1 MEGLSTIEMLRQTLE
16 SEEASEALTMIPAET
31 YTKLAGYAQK
41 LRATTGSNN
50 DDAPGRLAKKQL
62 WLMEGMTRRLLHLRL
77 AKAAKE
83 EATTRLDDEPASSSR
98 NLLPEERYINDVLQQ
113 LAKKEERF
121 VKAVVD
127 GQPSF
132 FTLVQRRETQRMTT
146 VRISKHVGEIIGADL
161 KRYGPFEVNDVA
173 KLPVGNAQ
181 VMVASKQAVPLSSD
195 DHQE

>member
-1 MEGLSTIEMLRQTLE
+1 MEDLSTIERLRQTLE
-16 SEEASEALTMIPAET
+16 SEEASEALTALPPET
-31 YTKLAGYAQK
+31 YVRLAGYAQK
-41 LRATTGSNN
+41 LRATTGSGN

-62 WLMEGMTRRLLHLRL
+62 WLMEGMARRLLHLRL
-77 AKAAKE
+77 AKAAEE
-83 EATTRLDDEPASSSR
+83 EATTQQDDQPPRPSR
-98 NLLPEERYINDVLQQ
+98 NLLPEERFIDDVLQQ
-113 LAKKEERF
+113 LERKEERF

-173 KLPVGNAQ
+173 RLPVGNAQ
-181 VMVASKQAVPLSSD
+181 VMVASKQAVPVSSD
-195 DHQE
+195 DY